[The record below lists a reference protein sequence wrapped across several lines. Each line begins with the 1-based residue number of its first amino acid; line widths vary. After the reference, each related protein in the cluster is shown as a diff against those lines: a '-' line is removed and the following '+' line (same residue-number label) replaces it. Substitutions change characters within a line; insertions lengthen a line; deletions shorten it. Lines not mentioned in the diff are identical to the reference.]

1 MSMEIS
7 KKETIKKQTKTLKFK
22 SFCWNK
28 HWGKNLIFIIFFLL
42 LWVVTIYV
50 FIHKYNFNI
59 IIFSYV
65 VLIRLLAY
73 GSRILLHQEIAYKKP
88 YFFKKNSMCHYQIEN
103 RFDNILSLNM
113 TCHNIFW
120 INSKKKCQKPFS

>member
-1 MSMEIS
+1 MSIEIS

-42 LWVVTIYV
+42 LSVVTIYV

-59 IIFSYV
+59 IIFSYL
-65 VLIRLLAY
+65 VLIRLLVY
-73 GSRILLHQEIAYKKP
+73 GSRILLHQEIAYKKS
-88 YFFKKNSMCHYQIEN
+88 YFFKKKNQCVIIRLRIDSI
-103 RFDNILSLNM
+103 
-113 TCHNIFW
+113 IFFPLTW
-120 INSKKKCQKPFS
+120 HVTTFFESIKKKCQKPFS